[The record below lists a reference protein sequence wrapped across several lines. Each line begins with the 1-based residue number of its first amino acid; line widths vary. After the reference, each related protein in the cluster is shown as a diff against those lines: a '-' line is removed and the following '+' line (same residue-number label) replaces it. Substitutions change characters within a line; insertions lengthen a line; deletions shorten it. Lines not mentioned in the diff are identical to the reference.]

1 MNKSDNKM
9 GKVIQLPTTRKG
21 NAEIH
26 VEAEFKYADD
36 LERNMLDVRLQRI
49 KESLNRI
56 NELMRNLKETTDAKV
71 KE

>member
-1 MNKSDNKM
+1 MNKSDSKM
-9 GKVIQLPTTRKG
+9 AKVIQLPTNKKG

-26 VEAEFKYADD
+26 VEAEFKYAND

-56 NELMRNLKETTDAKV
+56 NELMRNLKETTNAKV

>member
-9 GKVIQLPTTRKG
+9 AKVIQLPTIRKG

-26 VEAEFKYADD
+26 VEAEFKYAND

-49 KESLNRI
+49 KDSLNRI
-56 NELMRNLKETTDAKV
+56 NELMRNLKETTNVNV
-71 KE
+71 KK

>member
-1 MNKSDNKM
+1 MNKVDNKM
-9 GKVIQLPTTRKG
+9 GKVIQLPTKKG

-36 LERNMLDVRLQRI
+36 LEKNMFDVRMQRI
-49 KESLNRI
+49 KDSLNRI
-56 NELMRNLKETTDAKV
+56 NELMRSLKETTNAKV